1 MMITFAAYRLKNL
14 IVFGAV
20 YHKKYTT
27 GSIME
32 LKKTEVEI
40 RTISKMQQISSWLLT
55 KKKIV
60 IPCQHCDDLVIQ
72 RSEYC
77 KLVLTNWREFT

>member
-32 LKKTEVEI
+32 LKK
-40 RTISKMQQISSWLLT
+40 RGRNK
-55 KKKIV
+55 
-60 IPCQHCDDLVIQ
+60 D
-72 RSEYC
+72 
-77 KLVLTNWREFT
+77 N